1 LGKIEVN
8 TISEL
13 SVIREMLDD
22 LFPIARS
29 LTGEGN
35 RWTLEYLQRF
45 IPITTR
51 EIQSG
56 QKVFDWVVPD
66 EWQIRA
72 AWIAGPTGERFV
84 DFEEC
89 NLHVVGYSTP
99 VNERLTF
106 AELEPRLHTLPDLPH
121 AVPYRT
127 SYYKK
132 DWGFCVTQEQYQRL
146 KASPGPLEVVIDSR
160 FDAKGS
166 LTIGE
171 LVVPGSREEE
181 ILVSTYICHPS
192 MANDNLSGV
201 ITTTLLASQI
211 HKSGTPVHTWR
222 FLFVPET
229 IGPIA
234 YLSSYPDI
242 IERTV
247 GGLVVTCCGGPGP
260 LGYKMT
266 FQGDHT
272 VDRAI
277 EIAFQELNAEP
288 ERYAFSPLGSD
299 ERQYSSPGVRIP
311 VATICKDKYH
321 EFKEYHTSADNLN
334 FVKPEYVF
342 ESLELYRRVQNIL
355 DSNTRIISTIDGGE
369 PQLGA
374 RGLYPTIGGANK
386 QSVSKSREESAGFDL
401 DSVMWTLFLA
411 DGEHDL
417 ISIAEKSGS
426 NYSDI
431 LSVFKKLELAGLVTR
446 A

>member
-1 LGKIEVN
+1 MN
-8 TISEL
+8 AISEL
-13 SVIREMLDD
+13 SVIREMLNN

-35 RWTLEYLQRF
+35 RRTLEYLQQF
-45 IPITTR
+45 VPITTR
-51 EIQSG
+51 EIPSG

-66 EWQIRA
+66 EWEIRA
-72 AWIAGPTGERFV
+72 AWIAGPTGERLV

-106 AELEPRLHTLPDLPH
+106 TELEPRLHTLPDLPH

-127 SYYKK
+127 SYYKR

-146 KASPGPLEVVIDSR
+146 KASPGPLEVVIDSK

-171 LVVPGSREEE
+171 LVVPGSRKEE

-201 ITTTLLASQI
+201 VTTTLLASEV
-211 HKSGTPVHTWR
+211 HKSAKPIHTWR

-242 IERTV
+242 IKRTV

-266 FQGDHT
+266 FQGDHV

-277 EIAFQELNAEP
+277 EIAFHELNAEP

-299 ERQYSSPGVRIP
+299 ERQYSSPGIRIP

-386 QSVSKSREESAGFDL
+386 QSVSKSREGPAGFDL
-401 DSVMWTLFLA
+401 DSVMWTLFFS

-417 ISIAEKSGS
+417 ISIAEKSGR
-426 NYSDI
+426 NFSDI
-431 LSVFKKLELAGLVTR
+431 VSVVKKLELAGLVTR

>member
-1 LGKIEVN
+1 MN

-355 DSNTRIISTIDGGE
+355 DSKESNAFSKFMFEETTRV
-369 PQLGA
+369 L
-374 RGLYPTIGGANK
+374 
-386 QSVSKSREESAGFDL
+386 
-401 DSVMWTLFLA
+401 
-411 DGEHDL
+411 HDIKAL
-417 ISIAEKSGS
+417 SIPGS
-426 NYSDI
+426 
-431 LSVFKKLELAGLVTR
+431 
-446 A
+446 

>member
-1 LGKIEVN
+1 MSGN
-8 TISEL
+8 REL
-13 SVIREMLDD
+13 SVMREMLDD
-22 LFPIARS
+22 LFPITRS
-29 LTGEGN
+29 LTGTGN
-35 RWTLEYLQRF
+35 RQTLEYLQRF
-45 IPITTR
+45 IPLTTR

-66 EWQIRA
+66 EWQIHA
-72 AWIAGPTGERFV
+72 AWIAGPDGKKIV

-89 NLHVVGYSTP
+89 NLHVVGYSIP
-99 VNERLTF
+99 VNDRLTF
-106 AELEPRLHTLPDLPH
+106 AELEPRLHTLPDLPN

-132 DWGFCVTQEQYQRL
+132 DWGFCVTQKQYQEL
-146 KASPGPLEVVIDSR
+146 KTSPGPLEVVIDSQ
-160 FDAKGS
+160 FDVAGS
-166 LTIGE
+166 LTTGE
-171 LVVPGSREEE
+171 LVIPGNREDE

-201 ITTTLLASQI
+201 ITTTLLA
-211 HKSGTPVHTWR
+211 KEVCESGTPVHTWR

-242 IERTV
+242 IKRTI

-260 LGYKMT
+260 LGYKRT
-266 FQGDHT
+266 FQGDHA

-277 EIAFQELNAEP
+277 EIAFRDLNIEP
-288 ERYAFSPLGSD
+288 NRYEFSPLGSD
-299 ERQYSSPGVRIP
+299 ERQYSSPGIRIP

-321 EFKEYHTSADNLN
+321 EFKEYHTSEDNLS
-334 FVKPEYVF
+334 FVKPEYISA
-342 ESLELYRRVQNIL
+342 SLEVYRRVQAIL
-355 DSNTRIISTIDGGE
+355 DSNTKIVSTVNGGE

-386 QSVSKSREESAGFDL
+386 QAVSQDSNGSTGFEI

-417 ISIAEKSGS
+417 ISIAEKTGS
-426 NYSDI
+426 TFSDI
-431 LSVFKKLELAGLVTR
+431 VSIVDSLERTGLVTL